1 MSTQTT
7 ESEDNYNI
15 TNEEISSAFE
25 AWNNNSVDYN
35 SLKETI
41 HPVLVMNIL
50 NIYLSNMMF

>member
-41 HPVLVMNIL
+41 HPVLVIHIINI
-50 NIYLSNMMF
+50 